1 METED
6 ERLLCLLLR
15 MDDWVGVDPLGSAA
29 EAGGDG
35 GGRGLLTIG
44 AGGVNG
50 RGCTCTEAGDL
61 LGT

>member
-1 METED
+1 
-6 ERLLCLLLR
+6 

-61 LGT
+61 LGTWFWA